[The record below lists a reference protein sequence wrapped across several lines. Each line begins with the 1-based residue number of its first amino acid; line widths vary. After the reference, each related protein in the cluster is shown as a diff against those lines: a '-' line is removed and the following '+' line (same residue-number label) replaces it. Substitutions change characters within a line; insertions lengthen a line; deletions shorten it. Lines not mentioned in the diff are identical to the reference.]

1 MFPAVLYIP
10 YVTFANFVIN
20 YQFFLCY
27 TYSLLINC
35 IKHMKMPVCFWSPLH
50 PPPPSQLTAAKV
62 HYSNLRIV

>member
-50 PPPPSQLTAAKV
+50 PPPPHS
-62 HYSNLRIV
+62 